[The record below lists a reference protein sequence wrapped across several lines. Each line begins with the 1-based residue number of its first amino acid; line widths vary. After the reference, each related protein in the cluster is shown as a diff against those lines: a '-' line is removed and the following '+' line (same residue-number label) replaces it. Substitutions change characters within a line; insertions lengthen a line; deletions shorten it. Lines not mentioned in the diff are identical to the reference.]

1 MNSGA
6 HREAEWVL
14 KPPSKRRQVITLD
27 LYRLIQ
33 ALSQDHLSVFSI
45 LVRVIRAGII
55 IRMVTINGTV
65 SHFHL
70 RFYCV
75 SCKCRQPFSL
85 NQTSPVELICKSCWH
100 SALQSVPY
108 TTHFRMLVFTGSRKP
123 VFYR

>member
-1 MNSGA
+1 
-6 HREAEWVL
+6 
-14 KPPSKRRQVITLD
+14 
-27 LYRLIQ
+27 
-33 ALSQDHLSVFSI
+33 
-45 LVRVIRAGII
+45 
-55 IRMVTINGTV
+55 MVTINGTV

-123 VFYR
+123 VFYRNQMGHVHAQMVYEIYATWIEEMNTKLTL